1 MAAAKK
7 DVFTVLVE
15 RYNDALDVKE
25 RYDEKYDEVIVVE
38 TKDAVG
44 NDCWAVMAV

>member
-1 MAAAKK
+1 MEAAKK

-15 RYNDALDVKE
+15 RYNDAMNVKE
-25 RYDEKYDEVIVVE
+25 RYDEKYEEVIVVE
-38 TKDAVG
+38 AKDAAG